1 MRILNVVMKKIKN
14 LLLATLC
21 LSTLPSCADLYTLIC
36 DLNAVITDERTDNGE
51 LALVLYKPVNFNGSD
66 NIRIDTSVVLTGHSN
81 IPEKQHQTGLFL
93 DKMDASVALA
103 VKDAIKHE
111 SPECI
116 GLANVKLYKVSK
128 MYEIAQTVEGN
139 PVYIQR

>member
-1 MRILNVVMKKIKN
+1 MRILKVVMKKIKN

-21 LSTLPSCADLYTLIC
+21 LSTLPSCLI
-36 DLNAVITDERTDNGE
+36 DALVNDERTDNGK
-51 LALVLYKPVNFNGSD
+51 LALVVYKPVNFNGSD

-81 IPEKQHQTGLFL
+81 IPEAAQVGGTLFP

-116 GLANVKLYKVSK
+116 GLANVKLYKESK
-128 MYEIAQTVEGN
+128 MYSTAQTVEGN

>member
-1 MRILNVVMKKIKN
+1 MKKIKN

-21 LSTLPSCADLYTLIC
+21 LSTLPSCLLLDLDALV
-36 DLNAVITDERTDNGE
+36 NDERTDNGE

-81 IPEKQHQTGLFL
+81 IPETQQQAGLFFP
-93 DKMDASVALA
+93 DRMDASVALA

-128 MYEIAQTVEGN
+128 NYMTAQTVEGN